1 MTGNAAMLLAI
12 LAAGVIM
19 LAPLPARPAEIYRQ
33 RNADH
38 STSYIE
44 LERVGSGAKI
54 VRIYR
59 LDDKSDA
66 HPEPAGV
73 YFIRTTRD
81 GVASEITLTHGP
93 IAPSETLPIVNST
106 ALVYRHQET
115 PR

>member
-1 MTGNAAMLLAI
+1 MTANAVMLLAAS
-12 LAAGVIM
+12 AAAVLM
-19 LAPLPARPAEIYRQ
+19 LAPLPTRPVEIYRQ

-38 STSYIE
+38 STSYLE
-44 LERVGSGAKI
+44 LERVGDSAKI
-54 VRIYR
+54 VRVYR
-59 LDDKSDA
+59 LDNQSGA

-106 ALVYRHQET
+106 ALVYRQQET

>member
-1 MTGNAAMLLAI
+1 MTANAFMLLAAS
-12 LAAGVIM
+12 AAAVLM
-19 LAPLPARPAEIYRQ
+19 LAPLPTRPVEIYRQ
-33 RNADH
+33 RNPDH
-38 STSYIE
+38 STSYLE
-44 LERVGSGAKI
+44 LERVGDSAKI
-54 VRIYR
+54 VRVYR
-59 LDDKSDA
+59 LDNESDA

-106 ALVYRHQET
+106 ALAYRHPET